1 MVTNM
6 DRVVTFKRDG
16 KKAQMTVGGFTEDP
30 SSDMSQFSRKELE
43 GILQCDKN
51 SPIMIRVK

>member
-1 MVTNM
+1 M

-30 SSDMSQFSRKELE
+30 ASYMSQFSRKELE
-43 GILQCDKN
+43 DMLQCDKN